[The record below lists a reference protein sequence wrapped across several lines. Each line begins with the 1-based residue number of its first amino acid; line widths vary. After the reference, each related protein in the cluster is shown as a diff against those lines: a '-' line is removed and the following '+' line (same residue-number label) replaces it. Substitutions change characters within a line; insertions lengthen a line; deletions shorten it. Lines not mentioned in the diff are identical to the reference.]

1 MCCFVVHETK
11 ALGVFWLQMT
21 RSWKLILI
29 LLSGLMAGLFGSF
42 FTGIPGFPYMLWA
55 SVYFL
60 TFVVSMAITTAI
72 HETGHISKLD
82 ELGVAAESF
91 VAHRVGNVSF
101 RIVDAEKLTTEQC
114 YEISKAPLVR
124 ARQYFAEVFLLG
136 LLIVINWYS
145 PFPLNIALGVFSAL
159 GGLQQ
164 MASFCAYVVIRTERV
179 SGLCVK
185 LSQTLTSRGDM
196 QAIVTWNR
204 ELQSHTGN

>member
-1 MCCFVVHETK
+1 MK
-11 ALGVFWLQMT
+11 ALSVFSLQMT

-29 LLSGLMAGLFGSF
+29 LLSGLIAGLFGSL
-42 FTGIPGFPYMLWA
+42 FTGIPGSQYMLWA

-60 TFVVSMAITTAI
+60 TFVVSMAVITAI
-72 HETGHISKLD
+72 HETGHITKLN
-82 ELGVAAESF
+82 ELGFVAENF

-114 YEISKAPLVR
+114 YEIAKAPFVR
-124 ARQYFAEVFLLG
+124 ARQYFAEVFLLS

-145 PFPLNIALGVFSAL
+145 PFPLNIALGAFSAL

-164 MASFCAYVVIRTERV
+164 IASFSVYFIIRTERF

-185 LSQTLTSRGDM
+185 LSQSTSRGDVHDII
-196 QAIVTWNR
+196 AWNR
-204 ELQSHTGN
+204 VLQDQTDN